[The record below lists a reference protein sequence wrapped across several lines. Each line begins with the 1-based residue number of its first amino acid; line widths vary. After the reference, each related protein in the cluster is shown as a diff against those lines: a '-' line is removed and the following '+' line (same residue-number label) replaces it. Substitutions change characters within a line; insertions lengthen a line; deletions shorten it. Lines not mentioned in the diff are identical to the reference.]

1 MSSKLPMH
9 IANLGDIDVYRD
21 DSFVQITVDGET
33 AIFVDHKNAEDLAF
47 LIKAA
52 VNGEKV

>member
-1 MSSKLPMH
+1 MH